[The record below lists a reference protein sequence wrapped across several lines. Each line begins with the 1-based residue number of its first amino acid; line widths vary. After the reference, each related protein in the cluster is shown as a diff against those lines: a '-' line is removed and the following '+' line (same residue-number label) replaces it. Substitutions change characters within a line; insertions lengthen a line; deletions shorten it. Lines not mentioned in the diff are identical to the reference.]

1 MPVVLHVYVLPETL
15 PALTNAPT
23 PAHATSGVQKSSPA
37 GWSGLWR
44 GRSRYPLKEPP
55 PCRHRHPAHAAAAA
69 DKPSTEQAY
78 AAVTTPKQ
86 TACAAPAL
94 RDGYGKDHRDHFR
107 TPVLEA
113 AGYVCQW
120 PDGCTAEATDADHH
134 PSTRRELIAKG
145 LDPNDP
151 RYGRA
156 LCARHHHQ
164 HTASYTPGFGSK
176 PRQ

>member
-15 PALTNAPT
+15 PALTRSNSCSCNFRGAEVFT
-23 PAHATSGVQKSSPA
+23 G

-94 RDGYGKDHRDHFR
+94 R
-107 TPVLEA
+107 
-113 AGYVCQW
+113 
-120 PDGCTAEATDADHH
+120 EATGKTTATTSAH
-134 PSTRRELIAKG
+134 PS
-145 LDPNDP
+145 
-151 RYGRA
+151 
-156 LCARHHHQ
+156 
-164 HTASYTPGFGSK
+164 
-176 PRQ
+176 